1 MFGWFSKKID
11 AAGIEKHGRSLANK
25 RSQAPDRWDSMQAL
39 NGVLKDR
46 KNAPENV
53 ASLVTSALLPRF
65 TYYTDPTISDGE
77 EKDYAFRLIVEAGE
91 GAVEPVRQFMRRA
104 ESLTWPLKML
114 ERLQSQEQVTSEL
127 LGLLEP
133 MDVDYER
140 DPQRKLQILQA
151 LEERVDGRIA
161 EAVLRFVNDANETA
175 RFHAVGA
182 LLAQTDLESSREAL
196 QEVLL
201 KEESARVKTRVLEV
215 FQKRAWELTS
225 IRPQLERQLPSGWFF
240 DAKSVPQTRT
250 AR

>member
-1 MFGWFSKKID
+1 VFGWFSKKID

-25 RSQAPDRWDSMQAL
+25 RSQAPDRWDSMQSL
-39 NGVLKDR
+39 NGVLKDP
-46 KNAPENV
+46 KNAPENA

-77 EKDYAFRLIVEAGE
+77 EKEYAFRLIVEAGE

-114 ERLQSQEQVTSEL
+114 ERLQSQEQVTTEL
-127 LGLLEP
+127 LALLEP

-151 LEERVDGRIA
+151 LEERVDARIGA
-161 EAVLRFVNDANETA
+161 AVLRFVTDANETA

-182 LLAQTDLESSREAL
+182 LLVQTDVEASREAL

-201 KEESARVKTRVLEV
+201 KEESARVKVRVLEL
-215 FQKRAWELTS
+215 FQKRSWDLAQL
-225 IRPQLERQLPSGWFF
+225 RPQLERQLPTGWSF
-240 DAKSVPQTRT
+240 DAKAVPQ
-250 AR
+250 ARALR